1 METLLELDYV
11 TLSYVAEKKCL
22 VQTWKKF
29 CTTDEYKNGQEKSLE
44 LVIAK
49 GCTAFISDTT
59 NAGLLKPEATQWAGE
74 VFVPKLKAAGIGNV
88 EVVLPQSAFTK
99 MTLMNLEKEMTNF
112 MRYYGSVESALAI
125 F

>member
-29 CTTDEYKNGQEKSLE
+29 CTTEEYKHGQEKSLE
-44 LVIAK
+44 FVVAK
-49 GCTAFISDTT
+49 GCKGFVSDTT
-59 NAGLLKPEATQWAGE
+59 HAGLLKPEATSWAGE

-99 MTLMNLEKEMTNF
+99 MTLMSIEKDAVGY
-112 MRYYGSVESALAI
+112 MRYYGSLESAMEVL
-125 F
+125 